1 MFCFWLFLRCGHRG
15 KHRTSSGEIDVQKI
29 KLLTSHKLKV
39 RVLLSNYSGGTPE
52 SGGRRIRTSEGINQQ
67 IYSLSHLAPLVFP
80 RKKEPVDGF
89 EFIKDLRNQE
99 IHTQVILIS
108 GDSTTDLLEQAR
120 KFGIGAVLLKPV
132 EKDRLLMTVE
142 RTLKQ
147 ARRTK

>member
-67 IYSLSHLAPLVFP
+67 IYSLSHLATLVFP

-89 EFIKDLRNQE
+89 EPP
-99 IHTQVILIS
+99 TS
-108 GDSTTDLLEQAR
+108 
-120 KFGIGAVLLKPV
+120 
-132 EKDRLLMTVE
+132 
-142 RTLKQ
+142 
-147 ARRTK
+147 